1 MGINSL
7 LFLSVLCQLLLV
19 IFFRLSFSGR
29 VCAGEYID
37 RNKQS
42 SNIAVYLIPEGRN
55 LLAIIILELI
65 LLPLVGYAI
74 KLRRPHLK
82 RMAELRQIEEDR
94 MDSEKLLPDRGS
106 ESMKYLS
113 NRPPHSDYQQSHAS
127 MKFSQF
133 NDSRP
138 QIDEGRLPTS
148 SSNNKF
154 SRRPQPHGR
163 GTRAHRDQQ
172 KSSSQLSQSNGTS
185 ASVRGRGKRRG

>member
-1 MGINSL
+1 MTDVTAEFRALNVLTIFCMVFTQSCFILHYYYNHLENIPRLKNKIFYISMGINSL

-82 RMAELRQIEEDR
+82 RMAELR
-94 MDSEKLLPDRGS
+94 
-106 ESMKYLS
+106 
-113 NRPPHSDYQQSHAS
+113 
-127 MKFSQF
+127 
-133 NDSRP
+133 
-138 QIDEGRLPTS
+138 
-148 SSNNKF
+148 
-154 SRRPQPHGR
+154 
-163 GTRAHRDQQ
+163 
-172 KSSSQLSQSNGTS
+172 
-185 ASVRGRGKRRG
+185 